1 MAQILEDSYTISLFF
16 CVIVCKGNHPP
27 LARQALCRRAGSS
40 GKQQLYYNMKRR
52 FFIIFFTIFTLAAT
66 SLIVIQI
73 IQTKQ
78 SVSISDN
85 LFNISVNNAMD
96 NIIAQFDQMKVEDYV
111 SQKDRSKIQKYRR
124 LEELNTKLLD
134 LVRDH
139 ADLFYDD
146 NRVSFGVSMQDSAY
160 TIPHTYISSSDSN
173 IIKQY
178 NTLLHARQRL
188 TNEGNNDKILS
199 STLSDLAS
207 GKVLNTDKFNYHM
220 LDSLIREELVING
233 VDIPPHIG
241 VLNYS
246 TDEFIYISSPDKKKD
261 LRESPYKY
269 SFRPGAMPSSDE
281 YYIVLHFPSAA
292 LFIQTHT
299 GLYVGMSIFLITIII
314 ILFLISARIIFN
326 QRKVDLMK
334 TDFINNMTHEI
345 KTPIATIGLACEML
359 KDDSVK
365 SDEATRHNFIN
376 IIDDENRRMR
386 VLIETILQSAK
397 MANKN
402 FSIQCSELDIDKVIR
417 DTANSFQ
424 LSLKNRNGVI
434 DTDLHVAPSQIYAD
448 ELHITN
454 VIHNMIDN
462 AIKYSP
468 DNPHIRVSSS
478 ISDGMAKISIQDHGI
493 GIAKEDQKHIF
504 EKFYR
509 VSTGDVHNVKGFG
522 IGLNYVAQVIALHHG
537 KVSVESDL
545 GKGSTFTIILPLA

>member
-1 MAQILEDSYTISLFF
+1 MKKTLVWILGAVMAFSFTALIFLQVRYLNEMVQLRQEQFDENVKRSLYAAAHKLEVYETMRYLESDAAETARRLNAQGDSIRLESESPVGTLQRYNIQMKDGRISAFEVNTITVPSRRPSVNTTRSIPEASEGLRDVIRKRYANQRAVMDEVIYNILYTASERPLEQRINFRLLDRDLQEELLNNGITLPYHFSVSTADGREIYHCPDYEEHSHKGTYTQILFRND
-16 CVIVCKGNHPP
+16 PP
-27 LARQALCRRAGSS
+27 NRMGVLKVHFPDAHTYLLSS
-40 GKQQLYYNMKRR
+40 VR
-52 FFIIFFTIFTLAAT
+52 FLVPSIFFTVILLITFLFTLA
-66 SLIVIQI
+66 VI
-73 IQTKQ
+73 
-78 SVSISDN
+78 
-85 LFNISVNNAMD
+85 MR
-96 NIIAQFDQMKVEDYV
+96 
-111 SQKDRSKIQKYRR
+111 QKRAS
-124 LEELNTKLLD
+124 E
-134 LVRDH
+134 
-139 ADLFYDD
+139 
-146 NRVSFGVSMQDSAY
+146 
-160 TIPHTYISSSDSN
+160 
-173 IIKQY
+173 IK
-178 NTLLHARQRL
+178 N
-188 TNEGNNDKILS
+188 
-199 STLSDLAS
+199 
-207 GKVLNTDKFNYHM
+207 
-220 LDSLIREELVING
+220 
-233 VDIPPHIG
+233 
-241 VLNYS
+241 
-246 TDEFIYISSPDKKKD
+246 
-261 LRESPYKY
+261 
-269 SFRPGAMPSSDE
+269 
-281 YYIVLHFPSAA
+281 
-292 LFIQTHT
+292 
-299 GLYVGMSIFLITIII
+299 
-314 ILFLISARIIFN
+314 
-326 QRKVDLMK
+326 
-334 TDFINNMTHEI
+334 DFINNMTHEI

-434 DTDLHVAPSQIYAD
+434 ETDLHVAPSQIYAD